1 MDIILNHLPLLGRV
15 LVGVFFVFFGFW
27 NIMHWQPTLNA
38 MRQKSIPL
46 ASLLLAAGIVL
57 QTLCGLMLIVG
68 IYAKLAALLLIPFTV
83 IAVFMFHAFWTFT
96 GEARRLNIAIFV
108 THLTCTTGALILLMN
123 TIESNADTMALLMR

>member
-1 MDIILNHLPLLGRV
+1 MDVILHHLPLIGRV

-27 NIMHWQPTLNA
+27 NIVHWQPTLNA
-38 MRQKSIPL
+38 MRQKSLP
-46 ASLLLAAGIVL
+46 AAPFLLAAGIVL

-83 IAVFMFHAFWTFT
+83 AAVLIFHAFWTCE
-96 GEARRLNIAIFV
+96 GEARQLNIAIFV

-123 TIESNADTMALLMR
+123 TIESNVGITALLMR